1 MTLGMILFA
10 FILAYII
17 FAVIIF
23 PLLVMT
29 LFALPIIF
37 PYLLGAAALYLLWK
51 FVKKRA

>member
-1 MTLGMILFA
+1 MELGCLLIAL
-10 FILAYII
+10 LVGYII

-29 LFALPIIF
+29 IFALPIIF